1 MRTGRRIIGIAAGGL
16 LAAGMFAAP
25 AYASSRGPVPSD
37 CTVTTSGNVWSMNC
51 TQRPPT
57 QVWNMEVECW
67 ASMLH
72 EYVPVQG
79 SQVTGNGTSTVNFCP
94 RGYVDT
100 FVIDS

>member
-1 MRTGRRIIGIAAGGL
+1 MRTGLRIIGIAAAGL
-16 LAAGMFAAP
+16 LAAGTFGAP
-25 AYASSRGPVPSD
+25 AYASSSGPVPSD
-37 CTVTTSGNVWSMNC
+37 CTVTTSGNVWSMTC

-72 EYVPVQG
+72 EYESVEG
-79 SQVTGNGTSTVNFCP
+79 SKVTGNGTSTWNYCP